1 MNLEAEQSSGKG
13 RYPEVGSIEM
23 RRKIG
28 EEIRSAR
35 EFQQLTVA
43 QISANTKI
51 GAHYIESIE
60 KGDWSFLPATYIKV
74 FIRTVAVEAGLAS
87 KDIDSRL
94 DKVFVAE
101 PTTLTDTRAAQTIV
115 EKREYKPTG
124 VLAWAEQHRSILFYS
139 LVAVLGVVFISLYLT
154 NPSRSPER
162 IAENL
167 LEASKET
174 APQLATDTSTDTTTT
189 SAVIPVESTPE
200 PIIPIVETYQLEI
213 YAIDTCYVKITQ
225 EDSIIYERT
234 LWPRNQVI
242 KELADPVKLS
252 LGNAMGV
259 RLIVDGDSLPPFQ
272 PGRRVRVA
280 RVGKDGFIS

>member
-1 MNLEAEQSSGKG
+1 MNLEVGRSSGKG
-13 RYPEVGSIEM
+13 RYPEAGSIEV

-43 QISANTKI
+43 QISVSTKI
-51 GAHYIESIE
+51 SAHYIESIE
-60 KGDWSFLPATYIKV
+60 KGDWSFLPPTYIKA
-74 FIRTVAVEAGLAS
+74 FIRTVAIEAGLEP

-94 DKVFVAE
+94 DEIFVAE
-101 PTTLTDTRAAQTIV
+101 PTTLTDTRAAQTID

-124 VLAWAEQHRSILFYS
+124 AVAWAEQHRSILFYS
-139 LVAVLGVVFISLYLT
+139 LVAVVVVVIIGLYIL

-167 LEASKET
+167 LEVSKET
-174 APQLATDTSTDTTTT
+174 TPQVVEDTLIDTTTT
-189 SAVIPVESTPE
+189 STITPAESIPE
-200 PIIPIVETYQLEI
+200 PITPVVETYQLEI

-234 LWPRNQVI
+234 LWPRNRVI
-242 KELADPVKLS
+242 RELADPVKLS

-259 RLIVDGDSLPPFQ
+259 RLIVDSDSLPPFQ

-280 RVGKDGFIS
+280 RVDKDGFIS